1 MTPSSPTLAM
11 QVLTSF
17 LLLAGAGGSGL
28 LAAVRLS
35 RIRGLPTSTAI
46 GSGLLLGLAGV
57 GLLTLVAGHLGA
69 LGPWLPWIIAAGG
82 AAAAVR
88 SGGRAV
94 GLIRAATAT
103 ARREAAQRPLLAL
116 TFGLAGSS
124 AVAAS
129 LAAPTRVDE
138 VEYHWPAPLEWA
150 AAGQWIDSSYRHVDA
165 FPLMEVLYTA
175 AATQQSYIA
184 AHLLSLCTLVALAIV
199 ATGAASSIGV
209 DARLPVAA
217 AAVVMPVI
225 WDAAYA
231 AYNDTPATAFTV
243 AAAAIALGLERPT
256 RSGVAA
262 MALLLA
268 AAISIKPT
276 SAVAVG
282 CVAIILWARF
292 GRRSVRGSV
301 ALVGAALF
309 TVAFW
314 TVRQRVM
321 TGNWIDPLLVQPPS
335 EDAQSRL
342 PSGIQRLLGTV
353 VPFVSGVIGSR
364 EPWGGRTSTVIQTF
378 LVPALAYVVTTGRTA
393 ARRFALV
400 AGPAYLHWL
409 VLGVMTVRT
418 RFHGFTWVLLIVA
431 LAYAAQHAGRRWP
444 RLAPWLDR
452 LWSAAVVLAVVDV
465 SFEMWRAIASLGAP

>member
-165 FPLMEVLYTA
+165 FPLMEVLYTVRKSGYAIVRSYLMYKPHLLLGMIGAVMVTA
-175 AATQQSYIA
+175 AAVPIVRFLVFFAKGEGNGHIQSLILGSA
-184 AHLLSLCTLVALAIV
+184 LLVGGLLSLALLVIADLLRTNRI
-199 ATGAASSIGV
+199 
-209 DARLPVAA
+209 LLE
-217 AAVVMPVI
+217 
-225 WDAAYA
+225 
-231 AYNDTPATAFTV
+231 DT
-243 AAAAIALGLERPT
+243 LER
-256 RSGVAA
+256 
-262 MALLLA
+262 
-268 AAISIKPT
+268 IK
-276 SAVAVG
+276 
-282 CVAIILWARF
+282 
-292 GRRSVRGSV
+292 
-301 ALVGAALF
+301 
-309 TVAFW
+309 
-314 TVRQRVM
+314 
-321 TGNWIDPLLVQPPS
+321 
-335 EDAQSRL
+335 RL
-342 PSGIQRLLGTV
+342 Q
-353 VPFVSGVIGSR
+353 
-364 EPWGGRTSTVIQTF
+364 
-378 LVPALAYVVTTGRTA
+378 Y
-393 ARRFALV
+393 
-400 AGPAYLHWL
+400 
-409 VLGVMTVRT
+409 
-418 RFHGFTWVLLIVA
+418 
-431 LAYAAQHAGRRWP
+431 
-444 RLAPWLDR
+444 DR
-452 LWSAAVVLAVVDV
+452 
-465 SFEMWRAIASLGAP
+465 